1 MNFFKFLTTRTF
13 FIQLLLAVVVVIILV
28 FGIMWWLRI
37 TTNHNQQIEV
47 PNLSAMT
54 LDKVEKKL
62 EELNLRYEILDSAN
76 YNPEFPRYSVIE
88 QIPPA
93 GKYVKENRKLYLTL
107 NPSGYYDVEVPNV
120 VGRTLRQA
128 EPTLKGMGFEIG
140 NITYEPD
147 ISDNVLEMRYRGE
160 LLEPGTEISK
170 TSVIDLVVGD
180 QSLNRMFSTDSDSE
194 NEGEEN
200 EEPREE
206 YHNEF

>member
-28 FGIMWWLRI
+28 FGIMWWLRV